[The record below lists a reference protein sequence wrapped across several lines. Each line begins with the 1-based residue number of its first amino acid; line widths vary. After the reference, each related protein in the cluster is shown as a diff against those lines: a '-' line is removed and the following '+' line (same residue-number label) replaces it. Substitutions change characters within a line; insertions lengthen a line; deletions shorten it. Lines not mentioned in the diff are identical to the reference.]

1 MKYSIPLLTA
11 LTTIALA
18 ETLLVPS
25 QYPSIQNAINA
36 AQDGD
41 TVLVSPDEYEGPINF
56 EGKNIV
62 VSSTAGA
69 GSTLIRT
76 SRNYH
81 CVSIAGGQDS
91 TAVLEG
97 FTVSNQVSDNEV
109 SRDTIGCGG
118 GLYIVNASP
127 TIRNNIITDCVAE
140 SQGGGLFLENSST
153 LMSGCI
159 ISNNTAMFSGGVS
172 ALSCGKLDHPLR
184 IIDCTITGNQSTDM
198 AGGLSCNSSSSI
210 VIINNYI
217 SDNYTYLSGG
227 GILLNYTNAL
237 LFGNTISGNDAFDGG
252 GISIRHSEPTIIG
265 NIIVRNTAD
274 YGAGIYQLS
283 GLFEHLEN
291 NTIANNAASVRGGG
305 LLCKDGSISIVNSI
319 LWGNIAP
326 TGSQILMD
334 NADVSVEYCDVE
346 YGEDSVYN
354 FASSTL
360 NWGPGNID
368 IDPEFETGPFGD
380 YHLPWGTPC
389 VDAGNPASEYNDP
402 EDPFNP
408 GYALWPAMGLI
419 RNDMGAFGGGGVD
432 YWLSVE
438 EEELSP
444 TENGLPLKSFP
455 NPFSSSCTVCY
466 QLDEAS
472 QVVLQVFDLSG
483 RLVET
488 LVDKAV
494 PSGMHSEHFDG
505 SGLCPGVYLIRLVA
519 VDVSTSRRCIVLR

>member
-283 GLFEHLEN
+283 GLFEHLKN
-291 NTIANNAASVRGGG
+291 N
-305 LLCKDGSISIVNSI
+305 L
-319 LWGNIAP
+319 
-326 TGSQILMD
+326 
-334 NADVSVEYCDVE
+334 
-346 YGEDSVYN
+346 
-354 FASSTL
+354 
-360 NWGPGNID
+360 
-368 IDPEFETGPFGD
+368 
-380 YHLPWGTPC
+380 
-389 VDAGNPASEYNDP
+389 
-402 EDPFNP
+402 
-408 GYALWPAMGLI
+408 
-419 RNDMGAFGGGGVD
+419 
-432 YWLSVE
+432 
-438 EEELSP
+438 
-444 TENGLPLKSFP
+444 
-455 NPFSSSCTVCY
+455 
-466 QLDEAS
+466 
-472 QVVLQVFDLSG
+472 
-483 RLVET
+483 
-488 LVDKAV
+488 
-494 PSGMHSEHFDG
+494 
-505 SGLCPGVYLIRLVA
+505 
-519 VDVSTSRRCIVLR
+519 